1 MIILTDFTGPDKIS
15 KIRKA
20 WLSSNPQKPDCLV
33 ETNLVGSNHFEQ
45 VVIGINS
52 FYLTFFIKTNTFLIE
67 ES

>member
-1 MIILTDFTGPDKIS
+1 MIILTDFTSPDKIC
-15 KIRKA
+15 KIRKS

-33 ETNLVGSNHFEQ
+33 KTNLVGSNHFKQ

-52 FYLTFFIKTNTFLIE
+52 FYLTFFIKANTFKIE